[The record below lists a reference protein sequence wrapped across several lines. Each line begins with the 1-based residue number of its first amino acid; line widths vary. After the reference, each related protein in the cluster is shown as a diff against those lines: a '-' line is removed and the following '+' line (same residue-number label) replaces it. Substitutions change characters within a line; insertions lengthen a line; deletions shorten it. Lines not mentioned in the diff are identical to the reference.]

1 MPAAERNITRADII
15 SDDDFGKTRAE
26 RRKAILPMKKLRRIH
41 VGPFATFYFESFD
54 TMLFQ
59 IQEML
64 YIERGGEEQIVD
76 ELNAYNPLVPQGSEL
91 VATVMLE
98 IEDGKRRT
106 EILKTLTHIEKH
118 MFVQV
123 GDEKVYCVPEED
135 VERTSED
142 GKTSSVHFIRFPLS
156 DAQKAAFT
164 DAAKQVMVGIDHE
177 NYAHLA
183 ILSAASREELAK
195 DFG

>member
-1 MPAAERNITRADII
+1 MPAARADII

-142 GKTSSVHFIRFPLS
+142 GKTSSVHFVRFPLT
-156 DAQKAAFT
+156 DAQKAAFG
-164 DAAKQVMVGIDHE
+164 DASVQIMVGIDHE

-195 DFG
+195 DFA

>member
-142 GKTSSVHFIRFPLS
+142 GKTSSVHFVRFPLT
-156 DAQKAAFT
+156 DAQKAAFG

-183 ILSAASREELAK
+183 ILSAASRGELAK
-195 DFG
+195 DFA

>member
-123 GDEKVYCVPEED
+123 GDEKVTCVPEED

-142 GKTSSVHFIRFPLS
+142 GKTSSVHFVRFPLT
-156 DAQKAAFT
+156 DAQKAAFG

-195 DFG
+195 DFA

>member
-1 MPAAERNITRADII
+1 MPAADRCITREDII
-15 SDDDFGKTRAE
+15 SDDEFGKVRAE
-26 RRKAILPMKKLRRIH
+26 RRKAMLPTKKLRRIH
-41 VGPFATFYFESFD
+41 VGPFATFYFENFE

-64 YIERGGEEQIVD
+64 YIERGGEEQIKD

-106 EILKTLTHIEKH
+106 ETLKTLTHIEQH

-135 VERTSED
+135 AERTSPD
-142 GKTSSVHFIRFPLS
+142 GKTSSVHFVRFPFS
-156 DAQKAAFT
+156 DAQKAAF
-164 DAAKQVMVGIDHE
+164 AGAQVIVGIDHE
-177 NYAHLA
+177 NYAHMA
-183 ILSAASREELAK
+183 MLSADSKAELAR
-195 DFG
+195 DFA